1 MRSLKET
8 DHKLVLGYINKLP
21 CTKSVIQLDMQ
32 VNTHTQSHAHT
43 QRCTEWG
50 RLSLAPPPS
59 GQVLTVGKSFHSF
72 KPTNRIQIPAKLEKG
87 YAGATISNILQ
98 LIETTKIP
106 KKSCVSKNKL

>member
-1 MRSLKET
+1 MLT
-8 DHKLVLGYINKLP
+8 HKGV
-21 CTKSVIQLDMQ
+21 
-32 VNTHTQSHAHT
+32 QSGGD
-43 QRCTEWG
+43 CPPP
-50 RLSLAPPPS
+50 PPPS

>member
-1 MRSLKET
+1 MLT
-8 DHKLVLGYINKLP
+8 HKGV
-21 CTKSVIQLDMQ
+21 
-32 VNTHTQSHAHT
+32 QSGGD
-43 QRCTEWG
+43 CP
-50 RLSLAPPPS
+50 SPPPPS